1 MSVCCV
7 RWQCVSTG
15 RVHTKLTK
23 QIQNK
28 LIILWQFC
36 NSYEAFLHLFCY
48 NCHRWS
54 VKIELLSIVTFF
66 AAPTTASWRP
76 FQVAVASE
84 CSVVLIQRRLIATG
98 TYCSDTGWITR
109 STETCG
115 FRYETCSALNT
126 ILNIPVGKV
135 VVVVVSGHKN
145 LFSQELIIASYAVGI
160 CCQICMFISW
170 RAFYILMQIL
180 PFVLRSPH
188 FLICHLT
195 ECKFFIGNRQH
206 NTLRHER
213 GLSF

>member
-1 MSVCCV
+1 MTNL
-7 RWQCVSTG
+7 Q
-15 RVHTKLTK
+15 
-23 QIQNK
+23 Q
-28 LIILWQFC
+28 LWNISATCFVLC
-36 NSYEAFLHLFCY
+36 NSTDS
-48 NCHRWS
+48 HRWS
-54 VKIELLSIVTFF
+54 VKIELFCI
-66 AAPTTASWRP
+66 AAFIAVPTTASWHP
-76 FQVAVASE
+76 SQAAVASE
-84 CSVVLIQRRLIATG
+84 CSFVLIQRRLIATG
-98 TYCSDTGWITR
+98 TYCIDSGWITR

-115 FRYETCSALNT
+115 FRYETFSTLST
-126 ILNIPVGKV
+126 VLNIPTGKF
-135 VVVVVSGHKN
+135 VVVSGFKN

-180 PFVLRSPH
+180 PFVLRSPP